1 MSTITATSAISEHF
15 RTPSLPSLASIPR
28 IVPRSVLPFSS
39 VCEDACDFAA
49 NSTRRW
55 AREHRWCALR
65 RPRHSHIQATQGR
78 SCAEGHARAHTCT
91 HLHTCTHR
99 RTRTDAHGRTNAHI
113 HPSSCAL
120 SSCPR
125 KAGQSCLVIVADV
138 GHCELIGEGFGVGAD
153 AVGEIQSRIVLGQAV
168 RGIMSSQ
175 VRMRVL

>member
-28 IVPRSVLPFSS
+28 VVPRSVIPSFSS
-39 VCEDACDFAA
+39 VCEDPSDFAA
-49 NSTRRW
+49 DGTRRW

-78 SCAEGHARAHTCT
+78 SCAEGHARAHTST
-91 HLHTCTHR
+91 R
-99 RTRTDAHGRTNAHI
+99 ARTDAHGRTNAHI

-120 SSCPR
+120 SSCPH

-153 AVGEIQSRIVLGQAV
+153 ALGEIQSRIVLGQAV